1 MPQLPDLAQTLRRY
15 PLTKTLRNLTGF
27 FFARLEDTQIKE
39 VASSMTLTTLLS
51 LIPLL
56 AVSLAVFAAFP
67 TFASSR
73 AALEAMI
80 LESFLPPQYSE
91 QIVHY
96 LQVFM
101 TQASGLGIFGLAGL
115 AVTALLLIDKFFVT
129 LNSIFKVRRMRPGR
143 SEP

>member
-1 MPQLPDLAQTLRRY
+1 MNFAALSRTLRRHS
-15 PLTKTLRNLTGF
+15 LWTTLKNLTGF
-27 FFARLEDTQIKE
+27 FFARLKDTQIQE

-67 TFASSR
+67 SFASSR

-80 LESFLPPQYSE
+80 LQSFLPPQYSE

-96 LQVFM
+96 L
-101 TQASGLGIFGLAGL
+101 
-115 AVTALLLIDKFFVT
+115 
-129 LNSIFKVRRMRPGR
+129 R
-143 SEP
+143 SS